1 MKKFLLIL
9 WLVLV
14 LPIHIFGQN
23 IFRPIKATIYD
34 SQGQFSSINFNCP
47 NMKVYD
53 KGSHVLAY
61 WGGETIK
68 LYRDKNDANFYS
80 DSQTKYGTTIK
91 IAAYRSSNTRKIYLV
106 IVSTISNSQR
116 TDINFKP

>member
-1 MKKFLLIL
+1 MKKFFILYLVLIL
-9 WLVLV
+9 S
-14 LPIHIFGQN
+14 IHTFGQS
-23 IFRPIKATIYD
+23 IFRPTKATIYD
-34 SQGQFSSINFNCP
+34 SQGQFSSTNFNCP

-53 KGSHVLAY
+53 KGSYVLAY

-80 DSQTKYGTTIK
+80 DSQTKYGTTIR